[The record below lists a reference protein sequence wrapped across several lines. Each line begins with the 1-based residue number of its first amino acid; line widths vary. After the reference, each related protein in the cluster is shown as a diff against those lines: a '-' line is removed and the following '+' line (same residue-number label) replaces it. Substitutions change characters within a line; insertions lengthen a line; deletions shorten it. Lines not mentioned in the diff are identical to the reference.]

1 MSRLDTLFD
10 DLHHRLRELALELES
25 GSETSGRDFRPAI
38 DVLIDEGAVEIQ
50 VEVPGIEASTLE
62 LRLAPDR
69 LIIEGEKHIDPPT
82 REGRSQHHRLERLQ
96 GRFKRTISLPGSL
109 DSSRAEAILE
119 NGILEI
125 VIPRLKERR
134 HELRH
139 VPIQEIEEPT
149 T

>member
-1 MSRLDTLFD
+1 VSTLDLLFD

-25 GSETSGRDFRPAI
+25 GSETLGRSFRPAI

-50 VEVPGIEASTLE
+50 AEVPGIDVSTLE

-69 LIIEGEKHIDPPT
+69 LIIGGTKSIEPPT
-82 REGRSQHHRLERLQ
+82 RECRSQHHRLERLQ
-96 GRFKRTISLPGSL
+96 GKFERTISLPGSL
-109 DSSRAEAILE
+109 DSSRADASLE
-119 NGILEI
+119 NGILKI
-125 VIPRLKERR
+125 VIPRLEERR

-139 VPIQEIEEPT
+139 VPIQAIEEPT